1 MKIIAE
7 IIGGSHLYGLST
19 PESDVDKRGVFLNT
33 EPGKILGLERF
44 EVIKQRSEDTLYFE
58 LVHYLRGLRKTNTQ
72 MIELLFAQPKSF
84 TILTEEFNYI
94 RNNKYKLIDSNLFHK
109 SLCGYIQNEKRLAT
123 GERTG
128 NLGSK
133 RNNAVELYGFSP
145 KNFSHLLRLAY
156 CGKTF
161 FQTDHYPTDIRQ
173 ESPEFGQFLFD
184 IKTDPKKF
192 DKKFLEDVSNNAL
205 KELQIAFDNRNNNFE
220 FDLNF
225 ANQICLNFYKKFI
238 LFSLPTP

>member
-44 EVIKQRSEDTLYFE
+44 EVINQRSEDTLYFE

-72 MIELLFAQPKSF
+72 MMELLFAQPKSF

-94 RNNKYKLIDSNLFHK
+94 RSNKYKLIDSNLFYK
-109 SLCGYIQNEKRLAT
+109 SLCGYIQNEKRLAN

-133 RNNAVELYGFSP
+133 RKNAVELYGFSP

-161 FQTDHYPTDIRQ
+161 FQTNHYPANICQ

-184 IKTDPKKF
+184 IKTDPQKF
-192 DKKFLEDVSNNAL
+192 DKKILEDVSNNAL
-205 KELQIAFDNRNNNFE
+205 KELQIAFKQRNNNFE

>member
-33 EPGKILGLERF
+33 EPGKILGLDRF
-44 EVIKQRSEDTLYFE
+44 EVINKKSEDTLYFE

-72 MIELLFAQPKSF
+72 MMELLFAQHSSF
-84 TILTEEFNYI
+84 TILTDEFVCI
-94 RNNKYKLIDSNLFHK
+94 RDNKYKFIDSKLFYK
-109 SLCGYIQNEKRLAT
+109 SLCGYIQNEKRLAN

-133 RNNAVELYGFSP
+133 RKIAVELHGFSP
-145 KNFSHLLRLAY
+145 KNFSHLLRLAH

-161 FQTDHYPTDIRQ
+161 FQTDHYPTNIRK
-173 ESPEFGQFLFD
+173 ECPEIGQIIFD
-184 IKTDPKKF
+184 IKTNPNNFNKN
-192 DKKFLEDVSNNAL
+192 FLEQLSEKAVEDL
-205 KELQIAFDNRNNNFE
+205 KIAFDNRNNNFE
-220 FDLNF
+220 FDLSF
-225 ANQICLNFYKKFI
+225 ANDLCKVLY
-238 LFSLPTP
+238 LPYLL

>member
-44 EVIKQRSEDTLYFE
+44 EVINRRSEDTLYFE
-58 LVHYLRGLRKTNTQ
+58 LVHYLKGLRKTNTQ
-72 MIELLFAQPKSF
+72 MMELLFAQSTSF
-84 TILTEEFNYI
+84 TILTEEFSYI
-94 RNNKYKLIDSNLFHK
+94 RNNRYKFIDSKLFYK
-109 SLCGYIQNEKRLAT
+109 SICGYIQNEKRLAN

-133 RNNAVELYGFSP
+133 RKNSVDLYGFSP

-161 FQTDHYPTDIRQ
+161 FQTDHYPTNIRQ
-173 ESPEFGQFLFD
+173 ENPEFGQFLFD
-184 IKTDPKKF
+184 IKTDPQKF
-192 DKKFLEDVSNNAL
+192 NIKFLEDVSNNAL
-205 KELQIAFDNRNNNFE
+205 KEMQVAFDKRNNNFE